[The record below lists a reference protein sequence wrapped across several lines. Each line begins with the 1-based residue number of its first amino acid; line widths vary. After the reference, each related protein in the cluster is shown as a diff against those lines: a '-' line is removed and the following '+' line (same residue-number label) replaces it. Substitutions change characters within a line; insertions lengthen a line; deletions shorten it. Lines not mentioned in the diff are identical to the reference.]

1 MARTRKSAK
10 RAGKKRSGVKRA
22 SAKKR
27 STRKTASRRGAKTAR
42 RGVRKTAKRGTR
54 KTAKR
59 GTRKAT
65 LKRRAEQGLR
75 AARGGINTVRQA
87 GERTWD
93 VLKST
98 TSQVVEGVRE
108 RLGED
113 STADGGYGPDRY
125 SR

>member
-1 MARTRKSAK
+1 MATTRKSTK
-10 RAGKKRSGVKRA
+10 RAGKKRRGAKRA

-27 STRKTASRRGAKTAR
+27 STRKTASRRGTKA
-42 RGVRKTAKRGTR
+42 AKRGSR
-54 KTAKR
+54 KP
-59 GTRKAT
+59 T
-65 LKRRAEQGLR
+65 LKRRAKKGLR
-75 AARGGINTVRQA
+75 VAREGLDTVRQA
-87 GERTWD
+87 GERTWE

-98 TSQVVEGVRE
+98 TSQVVDGVRE